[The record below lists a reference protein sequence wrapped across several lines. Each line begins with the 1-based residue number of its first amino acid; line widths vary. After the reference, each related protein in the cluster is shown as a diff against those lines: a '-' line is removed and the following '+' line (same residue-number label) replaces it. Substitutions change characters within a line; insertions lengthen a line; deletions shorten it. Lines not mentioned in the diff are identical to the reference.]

1 MTNFQ
6 QTTSLIRPQFVFQD
20 GFDGHWSM
28 TCDELRANG
37 IVCFFLR
44 SQNSISDQPND
55 NGLNAKNHANVNDSL
70 AKLKHARPNLPMS
83 VPVFNQALNE
93 GWFETRI
100 TAGNCFPIQIQ
111 NTVHT

>member
-6 QTTSLIRPQFVFQD
+6 QPTSSIRPQFAFQD
-20 GFDGHWSM
+20 GFDEH
-28 TCDELRANG
+28 
-37 IVCFFLR
+37 
-44 SQNSISDQPND
+44 DQPNE

-83 VPVFNQALNE
+83 VPVFDHALNE

-100 TAGNCFPIQIQ
+100 TASNCFPIQIQ
-111 NTVHT
+111 NTVHTSLCCNCTGKLINVSNV